1 MGTAGSRPF
10 CTHFHHIIF
19 VVYFLAYVDYYTKIR
34 EYLQGFLIFNIW
46 LYDLDD
52 INGVCKM
59 RKNQIMIVEDE
70 EKLARTMSDY
80 LRLQGYDILCAADGT
95 EALNLFFQNQKDID
109 LILLDIMLPGMDG
122 YEVLKEIRKI
132 RDVPVIMMTARA
144 SVEDQMNGFERG
156 ADDYITKPYT
166 LELVKLHI
174 EALLKRAGKL
184 KNTMEF
190 GNIHVDLAGQ
200 RVFWK
205 DTYVETTRKEF
216 ELLVYFMEHSDVV
229 LTRNTILD
237 AVWGYDYVGDIR
249 TVDTLVKQLRRKLTD
264 ECTYIR
270 SVYGAGYLFGR
281 DAS

>member
-1 MGTAGSRPF
+1 
-10 CTHFHHIIF
+10 
-19 VVYFLAYVDYYTKIR
+19 
-34 EYLQGFLIFNIW
+34 
-46 LYDLDD
+46 
-52 INGVCKM
+52 M

-80 LRLQGYDILCAADGT
+80 LKLQGYDVICASDGS
-95 EALNLFFQNQKDID
+95 EALHLFFQNQKSVD
-109 LILLDIMLPGMDG
+109 LILLDIMLPKTDG
-122 YEVLKEIRKI
+122 YEVLQEIRKVV
-132 RDVPVIMMTARA
+132 DVPVIMMTAR
-144 SVEDQMNGFERG
+144 SSIEDQMSGFERG

-166 LELVKLHI
+166 LELVRLHI

-184 KNTMEF
+184 KNSMEF
-190 GNIHVDLAGQ
+190 GDISIDLAGQ
-200 RVFWK
+200 KVFWK
-205 DTYVETTRKEF
+205 NKYVETTRKEF
-216 ELLVYFMEHSDVV
+216 ELLVYFMEHSEVV

-281 DAS
+281 EDK

>member
-1 MGTAGSRPF
+1 
-10 CTHFHHIIF
+10 
-19 VVYFLAYVDYYTKIR
+19 
-34 EYLQGFLIFNIW
+34 
-46 LYDLDD
+46 
-52 INGVCKM
+52 M

-80 LRLQGYDILCAADGT
+80 LKLQGYDVICASDGS
-95 EALNLFFQNQKDID
+95 EALHLFFQNQKSVD
-109 LILLDIMLPGMDG
+109 LILLDIMLPKTDG
-122 YEVLKEIRKI
+122 YEVLQEIRKVV
-132 RDVPVIMMTARA
+132 DVPVIMMTAR
-144 SVEDQMNGFERG
+144 SSIEDQMSGFERG

-166 LELVKLHI
+166 LELVRLHI

-184 KNTMEF
+184 KNSMEF
-190 GNIHVDLAGQ
+190 GDISIDLAGQ
-200 RVFWK
+200 KVFWK
-205 DTYVETTRKEF
+205 NKYVETTRKEF

-281 DAS
+281 EDK